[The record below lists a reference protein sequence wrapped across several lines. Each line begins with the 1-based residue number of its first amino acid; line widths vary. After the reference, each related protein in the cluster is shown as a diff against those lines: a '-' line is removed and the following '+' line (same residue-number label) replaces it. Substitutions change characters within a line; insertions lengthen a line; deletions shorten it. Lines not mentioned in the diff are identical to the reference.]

1 MANILSVNIFPSG
14 TYIGHQ
20 ALCDLL
26 GLTYDSGTLTAYKG
40 TKVNACFKF
49 SVATAP
55 FNITTCY
62 NTTINSSYNIY
73 IASTVP
79 YLHYLITTNGVI
91 FGVNN
96 NITLKHIQ
104 AFIDKTY
111 DGTKYVYG
119 SVGLSSSD
127 AVLSVDGELGL
138 SYTNSSFGIPPTRVQ
153 DTDFVNLSNIFFKIN
168 RTIIQ
173 NVFVASCFN
182 TSTETVIFTLD
193 GVEYV
198 SSGMGATS
206 PPLVVR
212 LT

>member
-62 NTTINSSYNIY
+62 NTTINSAYNVS
-73 IASTVP
+73 ASTTNC
-79 YLHYLITTNGVI
+79 YMHYLVTTNGVI
-91 FGVNN
+91 FGFNS

-119 SVGLSSSD
+119 NVGSSSSD

-198 SSGMGATS
+198 SSCMRDFN